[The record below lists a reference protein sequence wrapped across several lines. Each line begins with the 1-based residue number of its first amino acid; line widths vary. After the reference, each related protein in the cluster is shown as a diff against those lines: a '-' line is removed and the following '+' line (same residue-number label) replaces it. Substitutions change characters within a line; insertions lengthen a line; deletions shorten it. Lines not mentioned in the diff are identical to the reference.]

1 MGRKELIAAA
11 RGDTPGDLLFRNGR
25 VVNTFTGEVEET
37 DVLVYDGRVAGL
49 GPGYQARQTIDL
61 RGAYLL
67 PGLINGHTHIESSML
82 WVGEY
87 ARAVVPHG
95 TSVAVS
101 DLHEIA
107 NVAGLAGMRQAVEA
121 AAGLPLDLR
130 LMVASC
136 VPATDLE
143 TSGATLGPQDIA
155 QALTLPGAIGLGE
168 MMNFPGVIAGHG
180 ACLDKIDAVGARPV
194 DGHAP
199 GLGGKAL
206 NAYLAAG
213 PRSDH
218 ETTRLEE
225 GREKLRRGMY
235 LMIREGTT
243 EKNLEELLPLVTD
256 RTASRCLLVV
266 DDRSCRDL
274 QQDGDVDAVVRKAI
288 ALGLDPLRAIQLA
301 TINPATYFGLRDLG
315 AIGVGYRAHLLVCDN
330 LERLRI
336 RQVYHSGQL
345 VAEDG
350 RPLFDAPETPMLALS
365 HTFHVR
371 GLSPRSFALPA
382 AGLPAGAQAVRPDGR
397 PSGRYPVIEVV
408 PGQIVTRHSV
418 EEVHVED
425 GHVAAD
431 PERDILKLAVV
442 ERHRGT
448 GNVGVGL
455 VRGFGLRRGAL
466 ASSYAHDSHNIVV
479 VGTNEEDMFR
489 AAAQVASLQGG
500 LVVATDGRVVAS
512 LPLPVAGLM
521 SPRPIDEV
529 VRDFDAVEE
538 AARSLGA
545 TVPAPFA
552 VLSFL
557 ALPVIPTLKLT
568 DRGLVDAEKGQF
580 VDLARV
586 AADPPG

>member
-1 MGRKELIAAA
+1 MGRNDLIAAA

-95 TSVAVS
+95 TAVAVS

-121 AAGLPLDLR
+121 AAGLPLELR

-155 QALTLPGAIGLGE
+155 QALALPGAIGLGE

-180 ACLDKIDAVGARPV
+180 GCLDKIEAVGARPV

-256 RTASRCLLVV
+256 HTACRCLLVV

-315 AIGVGYRAHLLVCDN
+315 AIGVGYRAHLLVCDD

-336 RQVYHSGQL
+336 RQVYHRGQL
-345 VAEDG
+345 VAEDS
-350 RPLFDAPETPMLALS
+350 RPLFEAPETPTLALT

-371 GLSPRSFALPA
+371 GLGPRSFALPA
-382 AGLPAGAQAVRPDGR
+382 AGLPVGAQGVH
-397 PSGRYPVIEVV
+397 YPVIEVV
-408 PGQIVTRHSV
+408 PGQIVTGYSV
-418 EEVHVED
+418 EEVRVED
-425 GHVAAD
+425 SHIAAD
-431 PERDILKLAVV
+431 PQRDILKLAVV

-479 VGTNEEDMFR
+479 VGTNDEDMLR
-489 AAAQVASLQGG
+489 AAVQVASLQGG
-500 LVVATDGRVVAS
+500 LVAAADGRVVAS

-568 DRGLVDAEKGQF
+568 DRGLVDVEKGQF

>member
-1 MGRKELIAAA
+1 MTRKDLIAAA
-11 RGDTPGDLLFRNGR
+11 RGDIPGDLLFRNAR
-25 VVNTFTGEVEET
+25 VGNVFTCEIEET
-37 DVLVYDGRVAGL
+37 DVLVHEGRVAGL
-49 GPGYQARQTIDL
+49 GAGYQAQETIDL

-67 PGLINGHTHIESSML
+67 PGFVNGHTHIESSML

-95 TSVAVS
+95 TAVAVT

-107 NVAGLAGMRQAVEA
+107 NVAGLASMQQVLEA
-121 AAGLPLDLR
+121 AAGLPLELR

-143 TSGATLGPQDIA
+143 TSGAILGPEDIA
-155 QALTLPGAIGLGE
+155 QALALPGVIGLGE
-168 MMNFPGVIAGHG
+168 MMNFPGVVAGDS
-180 ACLDKIDAVGARPV
+180 ACLEKIDAAGARPV

-274 QQDGDVDAVVRKAI
+274 QQDGDVDAVVRKAV
-288 ALGLDPLRAIQLA
+288 ALGLDPVRAVQLA
-301 TINPATYFGLRDLG
+301 TINPAIYFGLRDVG
-315 AIGVGYRAHLLVCDN
+315 AIGPGYRAHLLVCDD

-336 RQVYHSGQL
+336 RQVYHNGHL

-350 RPLFDAPETPMLALS
+350 RPLFEAPDAPTPALT
-365 HTFHVR
+365 HTFHVHD
-371 GLSPRSFALPA
+371 LSAHSFALPA
-382 AGLPAGAQAVRPDGR
+382 DGPR
-397 PSGRYPVIEVV
+397 AKTGSVRYPVIEVV
-408 PGQIVTRHSV
+408 PGQIVTGHSV
-418 EEVHVED
+418 EEVPIED
-425 GHVAAD
+425 GRIVAD

-448 GNVGVGL
+448 GNVGLGL

-479 VGTNEEDMFR
+479 VGANDEDMLQ
-489 AAAQVASLQGG
+489 AALHVASLQGG
-500 LVVATDGRVVAS
+500 LTVAADGKVIAA

-521 SPRPIDEV
+521 SPRPIDQV
-529 VRDFDAVEE
+529 VSDFDAVEE

-545 TVPAPFA
+545 TVPAPFG

-568 DRGLVDAEKGQF
+568 DRGLVDAARGRF
-580 VDLARV
+580 VDV
-586 AADPPG
+586 AAAAAGAPPEDC

>member
-1 MGRKELIAAA
+1 MARKDLIAAA
-11 RGDTPGDLLFRNGR
+11 RGDIPGDLLFHNGR
-25 VVNTFTGEVEET
+25 VVNVFTAEIEET
-37 DVLVYDGRVAGL
+37 DVLVHDGRVAGL
-49 GPGYQARQTIDL
+49 GAGYRARQTVDL

-67 PGLINGHTHIESSML
+67 PGFINGHTHIESSML
-82 WVGEY
+82 WVSEY

-95 TSVAVS
+95 TAVAVT

-107 NVAGLAGMRQAVEA
+107 NVAGLAGMRQVLEA
-121 AAGLPLDLR
+121 AAGLPLELR

-143 TSGATLGPQDIA
+143 TSGATLGPEDIA
-155 QALTLPGAIGLGE
+155 QALALPGVIGLGE
-168 MMNFPGVIAGHG
+168 MMNFPGVVAGDS
-180 ACLDKIDAVGARPV
+180 ACLEKIDAVGARPV

-225 GREKLRRGMY
+225 GREKLRRGMH

-256 RTASRCLLVV
+256 RTAPRCLLVV

-288 ALGLDPLRAIQLA
+288 TLGLDPVRAIQLA
-301 TINPATYFGLRDLG
+301 TINPATYFGLRDVG
-315 AIGVGYRAHLLVCDN
+315 AIGPGYRAHLVVCDD

-336 RQVYHSGQL
+336 RQVYHSGRL

-350 RPLFDAPETPMLALS
+350 KPLFEAPQMPAPALT
-365 HTFHVR
+365 HTFRVH
-371 GLSPRSFALPA
+371 GLSARSFALPA
-382 AGLPAGAQAVRPDGR
+382 TGLPVTKGR
-397 PSGRYPVIEVV
+397 VPYPVIEVV
-408 PGQIVTRHSV
+408 PGQIVTGHSV
-418 EEVHVED
+418 EKVPVEN
-425 GHVAAD
+425 GRIAAD

-479 VGTNEEDMFR
+479 VGANDEDMLR
-489 AAAQVASLQGG
+489 AALEVASLQGG
-500 LVVATDGRVVAS
+500 LVVAAEGRVVAA

-521 SPRPIDEV
+521 SPRPIDQV

-538 AARSLGA
+538 AARALGA
-545 TVPAPFA
+545 TLPAPFA

-568 DRGLVDAEKGQF
+568 DRGLVDAATGRF
-580 VDLARV
+580 VDVTAV
-586 AADPPG
+586 AAGAPPEDR

>member
-1 MGRKELIAAA
+1 MDRQDLVGAA
-11 RGDTPGDLLFRNGR
+11 RGDVPGDLLFQDAR

-49 GPGYQARQTIDL
+49 GSGYQARETVDL

-95 TSVAVS
+95 TAVAVS

-107 NVAGLAGMRQAVEA
+107 NVAGLAGMQRAAEA

-143 TSGATLGPQDIA
+143 TAGAELGPQDIV
-155 QALTLPGAIGLGE
+155 QALALPGVIGLGE
-168 MMNFPGVIAGHG
+168 VMNFPGVIAGSD
-180 ACLDKIDAVGARPV
+180 ACLGKIEAVGGRAI

-218 ETTRLEE
+218 ETTGLEE

-243 EKNLEELLPLVTD
+243 EKNLEDLLPLVTD
-256 RTASRCLLVV
+256 RTASRCLFVV

-274 QQDGDVDAVVRKAI
+274 RDDGDVDAVVRKAI
-288 ALGLDPLRAIQLA
+288 ALGLDPVRAVQLA
-301 TINPATYFGLRDLG
+301 TINPAIYFGLRDLG
-315 AIGVGYRAHLLVCDN
+315 AVGPGYRAHLLVCDD
-330 LERLRI
+330 LERLRV
-336 RQVYHSGQL
+336 RQVYHDGRL

-350 RPLFDAPETPMLALS
+350 QPLFGAPETPLLALT

-371 GLSPRSFALPA
+371 GLSPRSFPLPA
-382 AGLPAGAQAVRPDGR
+382 DGLPAGRDGVM
-397 PSGRYPVIEVV
+397 YPVIELV
-408 PGQIVTRHSV
+408 PGQIITRHSV
-418 EEVHVED
+418 EDVCVEE
-425 GHVAAD
+425 GHLVAD
-431 PERDILKLAVV
+431 PGRDILKLAVV
-442 ERHRGT
+442 ERHRAT
-448 GNVGVGL
+448 GNVGLGL

-479 VGTNEEDMFR
+479 VGTSDEDMFR
-489 AAAQVASLQGG
+489 AALQVATLQGG
-500 LVVATDGRVVAS
+500 LVAAADGRVIAS

-521 SPRPIDEV
+521 SPRPMGDV
-529 VRDFDAVEE
+529 VRDLDAVEE

-545 TVPAPFA
+545 TVAAPFA
-552 VLSFL
+552 ALSFL

-568 DRGLVDAEKGQF
+568 DRGLVDASTGQF
-580 VDLARV
+580 VDPARLA
-586 AADPPG
+586 ASDHG

>member
-1 MGRKELIAAA
+1 MGREELIAAA
-11 RGDTPGDLLFRNGR
+11 RGDAPGDLLFRNAR

-37 DVLVYDGRVAGL
+37 DVLVYEGRVAGL
-49 GPGYQARQTIDL
+49 GSGYQARQTIDL

-95 TSVAVS
+95 TAVAVS

-107 NVAGLAGMRQAVEA
+107 NVAGLAGMQQAVEA
-121 AAGLPLDLR
+121 AAGLPLELR

-155 QALTLPGAIGLGE
+155 QALSLPGAIGLGE

-180 ACLDKIDAVGARPV
+180 ACLDKIEAVGARPI

-235 LMIREGTT
+235 LMIREGST

-256 RTASRCLLVV
+256 RTAPRCLLVV

-301 TINPATYFGLRDLG
+301 TINPATYFGLHDLG
-315 AIGVGYRAHLLVCDN
+315 AIGAGYRAHLLVCDD

-350 RPLFDAPETPMLALS
+350 RPLFEAPEMRMLSLT

-371 GLSPRSFALPA
+371 GLSPRSFALSA
-382 AGLPAGAQAVRPDGR
+382 EHGA
-397 PSGRYPVIEVV
+397 RYPVIEVV
-408 PGQIVTRHSV
+408 PGQIVTGHSM
-418 EEVHVED
+418 EEVRIED
-425 GHVAAD
+425 GHIVAD

-479 VGTNEEDMFR
+479 VGVNDEDMFR
-489 AAAQVASLQGG
+489 AAVQVASLQGG
-500 LVVATDGRVVAS
+500 LVVAADGRVVAS

-521 SPRPIDEV
+521 SARPIDEV

-586 AADPPG
+586 TAGASG

>member
-1 MGRKELIAAA
+1 MPRKDLIAAA

-25 VVNTFTGEVEET
+25 VVNVFTGEVEET
-37 DVLVYDGRVAGL
+37 DVLIHDGRVAGL
-49 GPGYQARQTIDL
+49 GAEYQARQTVDL
-61 RGAYLL
+61 RGACLL
-67 PGLINGHTHIESSML
+67 PGFINGHTHIESSML

-95 TSVAVS
+95 TAVAVT

-107 NVAGLAGMRQAVEA
+107 NVAGLAGMRQVLEA
-121 AAGLPLDLR
+121 AAGLPLELR

-143 TSGATLGPQDIA
+143 TSGAMLGPEDVA
-155 QALTLPGAIGLGE
+155 QALALPGVIGLGE
-168 MMNFPGVIAGHG
+168 MMNFPGVVGG
-180 ACLDKIDAVGARPV
+180 DSACLEKIDAVGARPV

-218 ETTRLEE
+218 ETTGLEE

-243 EKNLEELLPLVTD
+243 EKNLEDLLPLVSD

-288 ALGLDPLRAIQLA
+288 ALGLEPVRAIQLA
-301 TINPATYFGLRDLG
+301 TINAATYFGLRDVG
-315 AIGVGYRAHLLVCDN
+315 AIGPGYRAHLVVCDD
-330 LERLRI
+330 LEHLRI
-336 RQVYHSGQL
+336 RQVYHSGRL

-350 RPLFDAPETPMLALS
+350 RPLFEAPDMPTTALTHS
-365 HTFHVR
+365 FRVQ
-371 GLSPRSFALPA
+371 GLIAGSFAMPA
-382 AGLPAGAQAVRPDGR
+382 AALPVTDGR
-397 PSGRYPVIEVV
+397 ARYPVIEVV
-408 PGQIVTRHSV
+408 PGQIVTGHSV
-418 EEVHVED
+418 EEVCVED
-425 GHVAAD
+425 GRIAAD

-479 VGTNEEDMFR
+479 VGANDDDMHQ
-489 AAAQVASLQGG
+489 AALQVASLQGG
-500 LVVATDGRVVAS
+500 LVVVAEGKVIAA
-512 LPLPVAGLM
+512 LPLPIAGLM
-521 SPRPIDEV
+521 SPQPIDQV
-529 VRDFDAVEE
+529 VCDFDVVEE
-538 AARSLGA
+538 AARSLGT

-557 ALPVIPTLKLT
+557 ALPVIPSLKLT
-568 DRGLVDAEKGQF
+568 DRGLVDATKGRF
-580 VDLARV
+580 VDV
-586 AADPPG
+586 AAVAAGKPN

>member
-1 MGRKELIAAA
+1 MGKEELIAAA
-11 RGDTPGDLLFRNGR
+11 RGDTPGDLLFRNAR

-37 DVLVYDGRVAGL
+37 DVLVYEGRIAGL
-49 GPGYQARQTIDL
+49 GSGYEARQTIDL

-95 TSVAVS
+95 TAVAVS

-107 NVAGLAGMRQAVEA
+107 NVAGLAGMQQAVEA
-121 AAGLPLDLR
+121 AAGLPLELR

-155 QALTLPGAIGLGE
+155 KALSLPGAIGLGE

-180 ACLDKIDAVGARPV
+180 ACLDKIEAVGARPV

-256 RTASRCLLVV
+256 GTASRCLLVV

-315 AIGVGYRAHLLVCDN
+315 AIGPGYRAHLLVCDD

-336 RQVYHSGQL
+336 RQVYHKGQL

-350 RPLFDAPETPMLALS
+350 RPLFEAPEPPTLALT

-382 AGLPAGAQAVRPDGR
+382 AGLPVGPEGVC
-397 PSGRYPVIEVV
+397 YPVIEVV
-408 PGQIVTRHSV
+408 PGQIVTGYRI
-418 EEVHVED
+418 EEVRVED
-425 GHVAAD
+425 NHIVAD
-431 PERDILKLAVV
+431 PQRDILKLAVV

-479 VGTNEEDMFR
+479 VGANDEDMVR
-489 AAAQVASLQGG
+489 AAVQVASLQGG
-500 LVVATDGRVVAS
+500 LVAAAAGRVVAS

-529 VRDFDAVEE
+529 VRDFDAVEK

-568 DRGLVDAEKGQF
+568 DRGLVDTEKGQF
-580 VDLARV
+580 VDLARL
-586 AADPPG
+586 AAGPPG

>member
-1 MGRKELIAAA
+1 
-11 RGDTPGDLLFRNGR
+11 
-25 VVNTFTGEVEET
+25 
-37 DVLVYDGRVAGL
+37 
-49 GPGYQARQTIDL
+49 
-61 RGAYLL
+61 
-67 PGLINGHTHIESSML
+67 
-82 WVGEY
+82 
-87 ARAVVPHG
+87 
-95 TSVAVS
+95 VS
-101 DLHEIA
+101 DLHEIT
-107 NVAGLAGMRQAVEA
+107 NVAGLGGMQQTVEA
-121 AAGLPLDLR
+121 AAGLPLELR

-155 QALTLPGAIGLGE
+155 QALALPGVIGLGE
-168 MMNFPGVIAGHG
+168 VMNFPGVIAGHA
-180 ACLDKIDAVGARPV
+180 ACLDKIEAVGGRPI

-288 ALGLDPLRAIQLA
+288 ALGLDPVRAIQLA
-301 TINPATYFGLRDLG
+301 TINPATYFGLRELG
-315 AIGVGYRAHLLVCDN
+315 AIGAGYHAHLLVCDD

-336 RQVYHSGQL
+336 RQVYHSGRL

-350 RPLFDAPETPMLALS
+350 QPLFEAPETPMLALT

-371 GLSPRSFALPA
+371 GLSPSSFALPA
-382 AGLPAGAQAVRPDGR
+382 AGPPAGRRAL
-397 PSGRYPVIEVV
+397 RYPVIEVV
-408 PGQIVTRHSV
+408 PGQIITGHSV
-418 EEVHVED
+418 EEVRVED
-425 GHVAAD
+425 GHIAAD
-431 PERDILKLAVV
+431 PDRDILKLAVV

-479 VGTNEEDMFR
+479 VGTNDEDMFR
-489 AAAQVASLQGG
+489 AVLKVATLQGG
-500 LVVATDGRVVAS
+500 LVVAADDRVVAS

-529 VRDFDAVEE
+529 ARDLDAVEE

-568 DRGLVDAEKGQF
+568 DRGLVDVEKGQF

-586 AADPPG
+586 AAGGPG

>member
-1 MGRKELIAAA
+1 MSRKDLIAAA
-11 RGDTPGDLLFRNGR
+11 RGDTPGDLLFRNAR
-25 VVNTFTGEVEET
+25 VVNTFTGEIEET

-49 GPGYQARQTIDL
+49 GSGYQARQTIDL

-67 PGLINGHTHIESSML
+67 PGFINGHTHIESSML

-95 TSVAVS
+95 TAVAVS

-107 NVAGLAGMRQAVEA
+107 NVAGLAGMQQTVEA
-121 AAGLPLDLR
+121 AAGLPLELR

-143 TSGATLGPQDIA
+143 TSGATLGPEDIA
-155 QALTLPGAIGLGE
+155 QALALPGAIGLGE

-180 ACLDKIDAVGARPV
+180 DCLDKIDAVGARPV

-199 GLGGKAL
+199 GVGGKAL

-225 GREKLRRGMY
+225 GQEKLRRGMY

-274 QQDGDVDAVVRKAI
+274 QQDGDADAVVRKAI
-288 ALGLDPLRAIQLA
+288 ALGLDPLRAVQLA

-315 AIGVGYRAHLLVCDN
+315 AVGPGYRAHLLVCDD
-330 LERLRI
+330 LERLSI

-350 RPLFDAPETPMLALS
+350 QPLFEAPETPMLALT
-365 HTFHVR
+365 HTFHVH

-382 AGLPAGAQAVRPDGR
+382 AHGTRPDGR

-418 EEVHVED
+418 EEVRVED
-425 GHVAAD
+425 GHVVAD
-431 PERDILKLAVV
+431 PQRDILKLAVV

-479 VGTNEEDMFR
+479 VGANDEDMYR
-489 AAAQVASLQGG
+489 AAVQVASLQGG
-500 LVVATDGRVVAS
+500 LVAAADGQVLAS

-529 VRDFDAVEE
+529 VRDFDAIEE

-557 ALPVIPTLKLT
+557 ALPVIPTLRLT
-568 DRGLVDAEKGQF
+568 DRGLVDAETSQF
-580 VDLARV
+580 VDLARM
-586 AADPPG
+586 AGSISG

>member
-1 MGRKELIAAA
+1 MGRNDLIAAA
-11 RGDTPGDLLFRNGR
+11 RGDTPGDLLFRNAR
-25 VVNTFTGEVEET
+25 VVNTFTGEIEET
-37 DVLVYDGRVAGL
+37 DVIVYEGRVAGL

-67 PGLINGHTHIESSML
+67 PGVINGHTHIESSML

-121 AAGLPLDLR
+121 AAGLPLELR

-155 QALTLPGAIGLGE
+155 QALALPGAIGLGE
-168 MMNFPGVIAGHG
+168 MMNFPGVIAGHRV
-180 ACLDKIDAVGARPV
+180 CLDKIEAVGARPV

-199 GLGGKAL
+199 GVGGKAL

-225 GREKLRRGMY
+225 GHEKLRRGMY

-315 AIGVGYRAHLLVCDN
+315 AIGPGYRAHLLVCDD

-336 RQVYHSGQL
+336 RQVYHNGQL

-350 RPLFDAPETPMLALS
+350 RPLFEAPETPTVALT

-371 GLSPRSFALPA
+371 DLGPGSFALPA
-382 AGLPAGAQAVRPDGR
+382 EHGTH
-397 PSGRYPVIEVV
+397 YPVIEVV
-408 PGQIVTRHSV
+408 PGQIVTGYRV
-418 EEVHVED
+418 EEVRVED
-425 GHVAAD
+425 GHIAAD
-431 PERDILKLAVV
+431 PQRDILKLAVV

-479 VGTNEEDMFR
+479 VGTNDEDMFR
-489 AAAQVASLQGG
+489 AAVEVASLQGG
-500 LVVATDGRVVAS
+500 LVAAVDGRAVAA

-568 DRGLVDAEKGQF
+568 DRGLVDAEKGKF
-580 VDLARV
+580 VDLARM
-586 AADPPG
+586 AAGASG